1 MLRSQ
6 VFRSAPVPSM
16 SSSPPR
22 LFDRRLH
29 RLRLDR
35 AAARRTDADFLK
47 RRAAEDV
54 VERLES
60 VMREFPVAVDLG
72 ARRGVFAEVLAAS
85 PASGR
90 IGRLIETDLSAA
102 MLAGRTGLRLV
113 ADEEALPFRAG
124 SLDLV
129 VSTLALHWV
138 DDLPGALV
146 QIRRALR
153 PDGLFVG
160 AFLGAGTLEE
170 LRWALLQAEIETE
183 GGAGPRVSPF
193 ADGFDAAGLLQ
204 RAGFA
209 MPVADRDTVTAR
221 YRSPLH
227 LMRDLR
233 DMGETNVLRERSPR
247 PVTRRA
253 LERACALYVERFGQA
268 DGRVPATFE
277 IVTVTGWA
285 PHESQPKPLK
295 PGSAKARLAD
305 ALGVKE
311 IKP

>member
-1 MLRSQ
+1 MLRAK
-6 VFRSAPVPSM
+6 VFRSAPASPM
-16 SSSPPR
+16 SSSPPP

-35 AAARRTDADFLK
+35 AAARATDADFLK
-47 RRAAEDV
+47 RRAARDV
-54 VERLES
+54 AERLES

-72 ARRGVFAEVLAAS
+72 ARRGAFAEALAESSA
-85 PASGR
+85 AGR
-90 IGRLIETDLSAA
+90 VGRLIETDLSCA
-102 MLAGRTGLRLV
+102 MLADREGPRLV
-113 ADEEALPFRAG
+113 ADEEALPFQAE

-146 QIRRALR
+146 QIRRALK
-153 PDGLFVG
+153 PDGLFIG

-233 DMGETNVLRERSPR
+233 AMGETNVLLERSPK
-247 PVTRRA
+247 PISRRA
-253 LERACALYVERFGQA
+253 LARACALYAERFGQA

-285 PHESQPKPLK
+285 PHESQPRPLK
-295 PGSAKARLAD
+295 PGSATARLAD
-305 ALGVKE
+305 VLGVKE

>member
-1 MLRSQ
+1 MLRTDD
-6 VFRSAPVPSM
+6 FRPSFAWSM
-16 SSSPPR
+16 TTPPPR

-35 AAARRTDADFLK
+35 AAARWREADFLK

-72 ARRGVFAEVLAAS
+72 ARRGTFAEVLSAS
-85 PASGR
+85 PAATR
-90 IGRLIETDLSAA
+90 IGSLVETDLSAA
-102 MLAGRTGLRLV
+102 MLAGRDGLRLAV
-113 ADEEALPFRAG
+113 DEESLPFRPA

-129 VSTLALHWV
+129 VSALALHWV

-146 QIRRALR
+146 QIRRALK
-153 PDGLFVG
+153 PDGLFIG
-160 AFLGAGTLEE
+160 AFLGAGTLAE
-170 LRWALLQAEIETE
+170 LRWSLLQAEIETG

-193 ADGFDAAGLLQ
+193 ADGYDAAGLLQ
-204 RAGFA
+204 RAGYA

-221 YRSPLH
+221 YQSPLH
-227 LMRDLR
+227 LLRDLR
-233 DMGETNVLRERSPR
+233 TMGETNVLRERSPKPISR
-247 PVTRRA
+247 AA
-253 LERACALYVERFGQA
+253 LERACALYAERFA
-268 DGRVPATFE
+268 DPDGRIRATFE
-277 IVTVTGWA
+277 IVSITGWA

-295 PGSAKARLAD
+295 PGTAKARLAD